1 MVAPASRNF
10 ARFLAATL
18 AVPTLCIVALG
29 VGLVVW
35 LLTASADRLDVT
47 QRDGET
53 RMARS
58 VIQSIET
65 SVSKFVADYS
75 YWDEMYDYF
84 NGPKDAEWEQTNLG
98 PYVLNAHGIDR
109 FIVAAKDGRVIYQH
123 SRATGSHNAVTPAD
137 AQVLTRL
144 AQLAFSKAVPGHAF
158 AVSGIVELGDAPYV
172 AAVSTIQV
180 ADPERVKHERP
191 KVVMIEM
198 RALDAALMSALAR
211 DYGLRA
217 ARVERTGSGG
227 LALRTPWGDAAP
239 FRFVWA
245 PSTPGQDFSA
255 GVMPWVF
262 VMGGAMLLLFAVL
275 AFVWSRVIN
284 QIGASEMRAQ
294 RASAA
299 KSEFMAMISHEIR
312 TPLNGVLGMTASLLE
327 TNLNP
332 EQRRYATVA
341 RESGGN
347 LLRIINDVLDFSKLD
362 AGKMEIESAAF
373 DLPFV
378 LRYAVEICEPHA
390 KEKAVT
396 LTAEMA
402 PGLPRFVKTDA
413 GRLRQVVLNLL
424 TNAVKF
430 TERGRVVLRASSVAQ
445 GQDRVVLRVEVSD
458 TGIGIPQDRLGKLFQ
473 SFTQADVS
481 ITRRFGGTGLGLA
494 ICKKLIERMGGTIGV
509 KSTVGA
515 GSTFWFE
522 LPVTTAGAADADWNA
537 KVSREEALEAATI
550 VQNAGAP
557 IRVLLV
563 EDNATNQLV
572 AKTALGK
579 FGIEP
584 DIAANGLEAV
594 EAVRRKDYDIV
605 LMDMQMPEMDG
616 IAATR
621 IIRRMP
627 GAAKTVPIVGLT
639 ANTFE
644 SDITSCHEAGMNGHL
659 GKPFSRDELI
669 VAIAHALMGRSGRT
683 APARKAAGDSAD
695 APVIDP
701 GVLEAFRVE
710 NGEEGFRLLVDTYL
724 EGATKQLDRL
734 HALLAAGDTGK
745 SAVLL
750 AHSLKSSSAM
760 AGAKALSVLA
770 AQLETQLQ
778 QQTATAPAADAE
790 RMRELFAAYRTK
802 LDELGFLDA
811 A

>member
-1 MVAPASRNF
+1 V
-10 ARFLAATL
+10 
-18 AVPTLCIVALG
+18 
-29 VGLVVW
+29 
-35 LLTASADRLDVT
+35 
-47 QRDGET
+47 
-53 RMARS
+53 
-58 VIQSIET
+58 
-65 SVSKFVADYS
+65 
-75 YWDEMYDYF
+75 
-84 NGPKDAEWEQTNLG
+84 
-98 PYVLNAHGIDR
+98 
-109 FIVAAKDGRVIYQH
+109 QH
-123 SRATGSHNAVTPAD
+123 D
-137 AQVLTRL
+137 
-144 AQLAFSKAVPGHAF
+144 
-158 AVSGIVELGDAPYV
+158 
-172 AAVSTIQV
+172 
-180 ADPERVKHERP
+180 RP
-191 KVVMIEM
+191 KYSKNEM
-198 RALDAALMSALAR
+198 RALDAALTSTLAH
-211 DYGLRA
+211 DYGLHE
-217 ARVERTGSGG
+217 ARVERNASDG
-227 LALRTPWGDAAP
+227 LALRTPWGDASP
-239 FRFVWA
+239 FRFVWT
-245 PSTPGQDFSA
+245 PSAPGQGFSA

-262 VMGGAMLLLFAVL
+262 AMGGAMLLLFAVL
-275 AFVWSRVIN
+275 ALVWSRVID

-327 TNLNP
+327 TDLNP

-362 AGKMEIESAAF
+362 AGKMEIENAAF

-390 KEKAVT
+390 REKAVS
-396 LTAEMA
+396 LTAELA
-402 PGLPRFVKTDA
+402 PDLPCFVKTDA

-430 TERGRVVLRASSVAQ
+430 TEHGRVVLRASSVAQ
-445 GQDRVVLRVEVSD
+445 GQDRAVLRIEVSD
-458 TGIGIPQDRLGKLFQ
+458 TGIGIPQDRLSKLFQ
-473 SFTQADVS
+473 SFSQADVS

-509 KSTVGA
+509 ESAVGA

-522 LPVTTAGAADADWNA
+522 LPVATAAAADADSNA
-537 KVSREEALEAATI
+537 KVSREEAHEALTI

-579 FGIEP
+579 FGIHP
-584 DIAANGLEAV
+584 DLAGNGLEAV

-605 LMDMQMPEMDG
+605 LMDVQMPEMDG

-621 IIRRMP
+621 TIRRMP
-627 GAAKTVPIVGLT
+627 GAARTVPIIGLT

-644 SDITSCHEAGMNGHL
+644 SDVAACHDAGMNGHL

-669 VAIAHALMGRSGRT
+669 VAIAHALAGRSGRT
-683 APARKAAGDSAD
+683 APARAAASASAE

-701 GVLEAFRVE
+701 GVLEAFRTE
-710 NGEEGFRLLVDTYL
+710 NGEEGLRLLVDTYL
-724 EGATKQLDRL
+724 EGAAKQLDRL
-734 HALLAAGDTGK
+734 HELLAAGETGK
-745 SAVLL
+745 PAVLL

-778 QQTATAPAADAE
+778 QQTATTPAADAE
-790 RMRELFAAYRTK
+790 RMRDLLAAYRTK
-802 LDELGFLDA
+802 LNEFGFLTA

>member
-1 MVAPASRNF
+1 MAPASRNF
-10 ARFLAATL
+10 AGFLAAIL

-35 LLTASADRLDVT
+35 LLVASADRLDAT

-58 VIQSIET
+58 VIQSLET
-65 SVSKFVADYS
+65 SVAKFTADYS

-84 NGPKDAEWEQTNLG
+84 NGQKDAEWEQSNLNS
-98 PYVLNAHGIDR
+98 YVLDAHGIDR
-109 FIVAAKDGRVIYQH
+109 IIVAAKDGRVIYHH
-123 SRATGSHNAVTPAD
+123 SRATGPHNAETPAD
-137 AQVLTRL
+137 AKVLTRL
-144 AQLAFSKAVPGHAF
+144 AQLAFAKAVPGRAF
-158 AVSGIVELGDAPYV
+158 AVSGIVEYGGAPYI
-172 AAVSTIQV
+172 AAASTIQV
-180 ADPERVKHERP
+180 SDPERIKHDRP
-191 KVVMIEM
+191 KFVMIEM
-198 RALDAALMSALAR
+198 RALNAGLMSALAR
-211 DYGLRA
+211 DYGLRD
-217 ARVERTGSGG
+217 ARVQRNASDG
-227 LALRTPWGDAAP
+227 LALRAPWGDASA

-255 GVMPWVF
+255 GVMPWVL

-275 AFVWSRVIN
+275 ALVWSRVIN
-284 QIGASEMRAQ
+284 QVGASEKRAQ

-327 TNLNP
+327 TDLNP
-332 EQRRYATVA
+332 EQRRYAAVV
-341 RESGGN
+341 RDSGGN

-362 AGKMEIESAAF
+362 AGKMEIENAAF
-373 DLPFV
+373 DLAFV

-390 KEKAVT
+390 REKTVP
-396 LTAEMA
+396 LTVELA
-402 PGLPRFVKTDA
+402 PDLPRFVMTDA

-430 TERGRVVLRASSVAQ
+430 TERGRVVLRASSIAQ
-445 GQDRVVLRVEVSD
+445 GRDRVVLRVEISD
-458 TGIGIPQDRLGKLFQ
+458 TGIGIPPDRLGKLFQ
-473 SFTQADVS
+473 SFSQADAS

-509 KSTVGA
+509 ESTVGT

-522 LPVTTAGAADADWNA
+522 LPVTTADAADVDWNA
-537 KVSREEALEAATI
+537 KVSREEAREALA
-550 VQNAGAP
+550 VVENAGAP

-572 AKTALGK
+572 AKAALGK
-579 FGIEP
+579 FGIQP
-584 DIAANGLEAV
+584 DLAGNGLEAV

-627 GAAKTVPIVGLT
+627 GAAKTVPIIGLT

-644 SDITSCHEAGMNGHL
+644 SDITACHDAGMNGHL

-669 VAIAHALMGRSGRT
+669 VAIAHALTGRGVRA
-683 APARKAAGDSAD
+683 APARAAANESAD
-695 APVIDP
+695 APVIDA
-701 GVLEAFRVE
+701 GVLEAFRTE
-710 NGEEGFRLLVDTYL
+710 NGEEGLRLLVDGYL
-724 EGATKQLDRL
+724 EGAAGQLERL
-734 HALLAAGDTGK
+734 HELLAAGDTGK
-745 SAVLL
+745 SALLL

-770 AQLETQLQ
+770 ARLETQLQ
-778 QQTATAPAADAE
+778 EPTATATAADAK
-790 RMRELFAAYRTK
+790 RMRELFAAYRAK
-802 LDELGFLDA
+802 LDELGFLA
-811 A
+811 AA